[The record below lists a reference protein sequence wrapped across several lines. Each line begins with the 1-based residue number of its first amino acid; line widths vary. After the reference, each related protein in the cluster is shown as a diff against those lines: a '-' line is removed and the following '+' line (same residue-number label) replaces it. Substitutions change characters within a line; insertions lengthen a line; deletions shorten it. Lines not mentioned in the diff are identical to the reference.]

1 MVAAIGIDIGGTN
14 IRAARISAAGD
25 IRERRIEYTSRA
37 PESALSQIET
47 LIANL
52 FDDDTRAIGLGIPGR
67 VDSAGGRILS
77 GGFVDLS
84 GLSLVEQL
92 QRRWKVPVRIDN
104 DASMALVAEARLG
117 AARGCAHV
125 VMLTIGTGIG
135 GALMLNGRLVHG
147 RMTAGQL
154 GHITIDI
161 HGPPCLCGRNGCLET
176 YSSGT
181 ALGRLAAEAGVISSV
196 NLEQLLARDD
206 APSRH
211 ILAQWSQPLRAGI
224 ESLTA
229 TFDPEKVVL
238 GGGLGHFAVRA
249 LHLLPA
255 ASSWYSCSVVPA
267 HLGDDAGIIGA
278 ALHALELER

>member
-1 MVAAIGIDIGGTN
+1 MVDAIGIDIGGTN

-25 IRERRIEYTSRA
+25 IRDRRIESTSRA
-37 PESALSQIET
+37 PASALSQIET
-47 LIANL
+47 LIGAL
-52 FDDDTRAIGLGIPGR
+52 FDDHTKAIGLGIPGR
-67 VDSAGGRILS
+67 VDSVGGRILS

-84 GLSLVEQL
+84 GLSLVEHL
-92 QRRWKVPVRIDN
+92 ERRWKVPVRIDN

-135 GALMLNGRLVHG
+135 GALMLDGRLVHG

-161 HGPPCLCGRNGCLET
+161 HGPPCLCGRRGCLET

-181 ALGRLAAEAGVISSV
+181 ALGRLAAEAGLAPSIS
-196 NLEQLLARDD
+196 LEQLLARDD
-206 APSRH
+206 APSRQ

-229 TFDPEKVVL
+229 TLDPEKVVL
-238 GGGLGHFAVRA
+238 GGGLGHFAVQA
-249 LHLLPA
+249 LHVLPA
-255 ASSWYSCSVVPA
+255 AASWYSCSVVPA
-267 HLGDDAGIIGA
+267 NLGDDAGIIGA
-278 ALHALELER
+278 ALYALELGR